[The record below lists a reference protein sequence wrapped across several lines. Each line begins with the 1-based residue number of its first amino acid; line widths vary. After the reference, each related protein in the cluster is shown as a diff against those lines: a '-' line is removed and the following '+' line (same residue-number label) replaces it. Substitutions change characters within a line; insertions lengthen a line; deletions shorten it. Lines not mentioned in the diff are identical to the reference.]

1 MDESFKARISE
12 LRRLMG
18 NQYAYIEYLDT
29 ADSDDMP
36 VQVASLVEQP
46 IRLDRKTLQ
55 NPYAYLDGEGGY
67 TEVIAF
73 DGEHLEPEKSEASS
87 TTTNQA
93 RVRRRTDKQ
102 IEAEVQKLLTQ
113 LWNNRVTL
121 WGGDVPEDPIDL
133 LDANVALHHLGYK
146 FRIEESLGQY
156 RSASGPIEVAGLIDR
171 TAKMVGVS
179 RQFSPTVRAFTTAH
193 ELGHA
198 VLHGA
203 GGGVHRDRPIDGVK
217 ISREPTEYEADKF
230 ATYFLMPAK
239 LVRARFAQVFG
250 TDRFILNDDT
260 AFALLRKTP
269 EEVQSQCPTRREL
282 ARLLASTEQYNG
294 RFLRSLVEQFNVSI
308 EAMAI
313 RLEELALIEP

>member
-1 MDESFKARISE
+1 MDESFKARVSE

-18 NQYAYIEYLDT
+18 NQYAYIEYLDEP
-29 ADSDDMP
+29 DSDEVP
-36 VQVASLVEQP
+36 VQVASLVERP

-67 TEVIAF
+67 TDTTAF
-73 DGEHLEPEKSEASS
+73 DGEHISS
-87 TTTNQA
+87 DRPA
-93 RVRRRTDKQ
+93 LSSMEGKHVRMRRRTDKQ
-102 IEAEVQKLLTQ
+102 IEEEVQKLLTQ
-113 LWNNRVTL
+113 LWKNRATL
-121 WGGDVPEDPIDL
+121 WEGDVPEDPVDL
-133 LDANVALHHLGYK
+133 LDATVALHHLGYK
-146 FRIEESLGQY
+146 FRLEESLGQY
-156 RSASGPIEVAGLIDR
+156 RNASGPIEVAGLIDR
-171 TAKMVGVS
+171 SARMVRVS
-179 RQFSPTVRAFTTAH
+179 RQFSPTVRAFTAAH

-203 GGGVHRDRPIDGVK
+203 GGGVHRDRPLDGVK

-239 LVRARFAQVFG
+239 LIKTRFAQVFG

-269 EEVQSQCPTRREL
+269 EEVQAQCPTRREL
-282 ARLLASTEQYNG
+282 ARLLASTEQYSG
-294 RFLRSLVEQFNVSI
+294 RFFRSLVEQFNVSI